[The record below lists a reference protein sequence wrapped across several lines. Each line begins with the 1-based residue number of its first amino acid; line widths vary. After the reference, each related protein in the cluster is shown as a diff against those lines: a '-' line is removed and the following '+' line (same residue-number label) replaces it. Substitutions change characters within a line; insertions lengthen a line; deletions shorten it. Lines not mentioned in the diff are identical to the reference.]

1 MLERDA
7 APLSDTVERIVGDLR
22 LDPRAAQHQLG
33 KVAQLAGAPGH
44 GNPAV
49 NDVGGQLGRSLLQ
62 NVANGFDYLA
72 QLLAHRLD
80 YVVGAQLG
88 RARQAGDKVA
98 PAHRHHQLLLD
109 RHRRA
114 YADFDVL
121 GGLLPYR
128 QVVGLLYI
136 VGDGVVKFVAR
147 ALDRGRGDDA
157 AGRYPRHVGRAAADV
172 HHHVPFGLLY
182 RDARADGREHRLFDH
197 VRIFGARA
205 DSGLDH
211 RAPLGRGDAGRH
223 AYHHL
228 GFKQLPAAQSFLYK
242 IAQHRLRDAV
252 VGDDAVFELAVG
264 HNLAGGAAYHLFGL
278 GPHGKNP
285 LVNFGNGDHRGLVD
299 DDAAA
304 RHKHQRVGGPEVYPE
319 LGGKES
325 HVEP

>member
-7 APLSDTVERIVGDLR
+7 APFGHAIECVVGDRR
-22 LDPRAAQHQLG
+22 LDPGAAQYQLG
-33 KVAQLAGAPGH
+33 KVAQLRGAAGH
-44 GNPAV
+44 GNAAV
-49 NDVGGQLGRSLLQ
+49 DDVGGQLGRRLLQ
-62 NVANGFDYLA
+62 DVADSFNYLA
-72 QLLAHRLD
+72 QFLAHRFV
-80 YVVGAQLG
+80 YVIGAYRG
-88 RARQAGDKVA
+88 RARDPREKVA
-98 PAHRHHQLLLD
+98 PAPRHHQLLLD

-121 GGLLPYR
+121 GGLLAYR

-157 AGRYPRHVGRAAADV
+157 AERYPRHVGRAAADV

-242 IAQHRLRDAV
+242 IAQHRLRDAL
-252 VGDDAVFELAVG
+252 VGDDAVFERAVG

-278 GPHGKNP
+278 GPFGKNP

-299 DDAAA
+299 DDAA
-304 RHKHQRVGGPEVYPE
+304 RSEERRVG
-319 LGGKES
+319 KE
-325 HVEP
+325 